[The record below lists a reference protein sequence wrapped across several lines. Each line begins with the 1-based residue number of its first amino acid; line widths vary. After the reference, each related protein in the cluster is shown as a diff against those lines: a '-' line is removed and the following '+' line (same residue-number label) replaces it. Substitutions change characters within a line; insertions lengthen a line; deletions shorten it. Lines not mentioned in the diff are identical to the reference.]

1 MDIEFD
7 HVEFDTSNPE
17 PRCPC
22 ILLLDTSASMSGAPI
37 AELNAGL
44 QTFATELS
52 RDEVAMSRVE
62 VAVVGFGPVNII
74 QDFVTADQFAPP
86 TLPATGNTPMGQAI
100 ELAMDML
107 DQRKRTYRENGVSY
121 FRPWVFMITDGA
133 PTDSWKG
140 AAARVQDAENN
151 KKVSFFA
158 VGVAGANMD
167 VLGQIALRQ
176 PLKLQGLQFREM
188 FVWLSASL
196 SSVSRS
202 QPGEEVPLQTPLG
215 WGSV

>member
-1 MDIEFD
+1 MDLEFD
-7 HVEFDTSNPE
+7 NVEFDTGNPE

-22 ILLLDTSASMSGAPI
+22 VLLLDTSASMSGAAI
-37 AELNAGL
+37 AELNTGL
-44 QTFATELS
+44 QTFAAELS

-62 VAVVGFGPVNII
+62 VAIVGFGPVNII
-74 QDFVTADQFAPP
+74 QDFVTAGQFEPP

-100 ELAMDML
+100 ELALDML

-133 PTDSWKG
+133 PTDSWKA
-140 AAARVQDAENN
+140 AAARLQDAENN

-158 VGVAGANMD
+158 VGVGGANMD
-167 VLGQIALRQ
+167 VLSQIAVRQ